1 MLERV
6 YQSIMRLGRRFI
18 RFSVPKVYYAA
29 EEFAGFIKG
38 CGVKK
43 ALIVTGNSVH
53 NKHKLTESLI
63 KSLKEHEVEAVVFS
77 EAKVNPT
84 VEQAEY
90 VARLVIDFSC
100 DGLIGF
106 GGGSAMDLAKAAAC
120 RVSRPDKSFSSLKG
134 MLKVKKMTVPL
145 FAVPTTAGTGSETTI
160 CAVITDAE
168 NKDKYAIN
176 DPVITP
182 LATLLDAELTVSL
195 SPSLTAQTGMDALTH
210 AIEAYIGR
218 SGTKESDEYAIK
230 AVKSIFENL
239 QIAVANGSDRAA
251 RKNMLTASFE
261 AGIAFSRA
269 YVGYVHALAHAIG
282 GYYGTPHG
290 LCNAVLLPYVLKAYG
305 KSAQKKLN
313 ILAKAIGS
321 DDFIDSVSKLSEK
334 IGIPKKLKVREKDLD
349 ELALH
354 ADKEANPLYPVPK
367 IFRKKQLKEIL
378 IQATEVE

>member
-1 MLERV
+1 
-6 YQSIMRLGRRFI
+6 
-18 RFSVPKVYYAA
+18 
-29 EEFAGFIKG
+29 
-38 CGVKK
+38 
-43 ALIVTGNSVH
+43 
-53 NKHKLTESLI
+53 
-63 KSLKEHEVEAVVFS
+63 
-77 EAKVNPT
+77 
-84 VEQAEY
+84 
-90 VARLVIDFSC
+90 
-100 DGLIGF
+100 
-106 GGGSAMDLAKAAAC
+106 
-120 RVSRPDKSFSSLKG
+120 
-134 MLKVKKMTVPL
+134 
-145 FAVPTTAGTGSETTI
+145 
-160 CAVITDAE
+160 
-168 NKDKYAIN
+168 
-176 DPVITP
+176 
-182 LATLLDAELTVSL
+182 
-195 SPSLTAQTGMDALTH
+195 MDALTH